1 MKRLKTMRRTT
12 AMMLAAAMVCAT
24 AAFATSYESDYADVT
39 AGSKAYQVQSILYQ
53 DSTRTFR
60 ASTWVETKD
69 SSKVPANYIGVKA
82 ELMSDDTGDAIATTA
97 WKYNSTTDYFMYA
110 VTPKTTT
117 SDLVYSRGQYKLYT
131 GTTHKTGYAPETTYV
146 GSSRMIPKNILS
158 TLNADGTYPK
168 TAAGLTYGSARLAEV
183 VGMEP
188 DLIAARGSDGTRG
201 YVKNVDLNPNICCDT
216 DYQKYLAE
224 LDANDWKIPLY
235 DLQGA
240 VIGTFEISKSE
251 EIIPNADNPEIVKAA
266 LEAESNGQIHISAS
280 KAKLIAEGLVNGDY
294 TKNASGQTYGSTALA
309 PIVGHEPDLIA
320 VRGINNTR
328 GYVKNE
334 DLNPEINTAADYQ
347 RYLAEL
353 DANDWK
359 IPLYDQEGNVIGAF
373 EISKSE
379 EIVPQAKSPA
389 IVKSALAA

>member
-1 MKRLKTMRRTT
+1 M
-12 AMMLAAAMVCAT
+12 
-24 AAFATSYESDYADVT
+24 
-39 AGSKAYQVQSILYQ
+39 
-53 DSTRTFR
+53 
-60 ASTWVETKD
+60 
-69 SSKVPANYIGVKA
+69 
-82 ELMSDDTGDAIATTA
+82 
-97 WKYNSTTDYFMYA
+97 
-110 VTPKTTT
+110 
-117 SDLVYSRGQYKLYT
+117 
-131 GTTHKTGYAPETTYV
+131 
-146 GSSRMIPKNILS
+146 
-158 TLNADGTYPK
+158 
-168 TAAGLTYGSARLAEV
+168 
-183 VGMEP
+183 
-188 DLIAARGSDGTRG
+188 
-201 YVKNVDLNPNICCDT
+201 
-216 DYQKYLAE
+216 
-224 LDANDWKIPLY
+224 
-235 DLQGA
+235 
-240 VIGTFEISKSE
+240 
-251 EIIPNADNPEIVKAA
+251 KAA
-266 LEAESNGQIHISAS
+266 LGAESNGQIHISAS

>member
-110 VTPKTTT
+110 VTPKTTS

-168 TAAGLTYGSARLAEV
+168 TASGLTYGSARLAEV

-216 DYQKYLAE
+216 DYQ
-224 LDANDWKIPLY
+224 
-235 DLQGA
+235 
-240 VIGTFEISKSE
+240 
-251 EIIPNADNPEIVKAA
+251 
-266 LEAESNGQIHISAS
+266 
-280 KAKLIAEGLVNGDY
+280 
-294 TKNASGQTYGSTALA
+294 
-309 PIVGHEPDLIA
+309 
-320 VRGINNTR
+320 
-328 GYVKNE
+328 
-334 DLNPEINTAADYQ
+334 
-347 RYLAEL
+347 
-353 DANDWK
+353 
-359 IPLYDQEGNVIGAF
+359 
-373 EISKSE
+373 
-379 EIVPQAKSPA
+379 
-389 IVKSALAA
+389 

>member
-110 VTPKTTT
+110 VTPKTTS

-168 TAAGLTYGSARLAEV
+168 TASGLTYGSARLAEV

-216 DYQKYLAE
+216 
-224 LDANDWKIPLY
+224 
-235 DLQGA
+235 
-240 VIGTFEISKSE
+240 
-251 EIIPNADNPEIVKAA
+251 
-266 LEAESNGQIHISAS
+266 
-280 KAKLIAEGLVNGDY
+280 
-294 TKNASGQTYGSTALA
+294 
-309 PIVGHEPDLIA
+309 
-320 VRGINNTR
+320 
-328 GYVKNE
+328 
-334 DLNPEINTAADYQ
+334 DYQ